1 MVFTRTNIQFTILK
15 LSSSIRIAINP
26 CSGGIQRPW
35 SWFISS
41 TKSTSNFAPI
51 GLLFKPS
58 LLLNYGEFAIIKIG
72 IMYLFPNAK
81 RTFVQFS
88 LSAMSDGYTC
98 IKATQIG
105 VYSASKKPKIRKD
118 GQRHASKSVFSIYF
132 FNFFSNPL
140 NCFVCIFFGCCFSC
154 SNCPNWFICNYS
166 FFYFFIR

>member
-41 TKSTSNFAPI
+41 TKSTSNFA
-51 GLLFKPS
+51 S

-118 GQRHASKSVFSIYF
+118 GQRHASKSVFFIYF
-132 FNFFSNPL
+132 L
-140 NCFVCIFFGCCFSC
+140 IIFQ
-154 SNCPNWFICNYS
+154 
-166 FFYFFIR
+166 

>member
-1 MVFTRTNIQFTILK
+1 MKSVEKRTIWVSHCLLCIEKRPPRIISFRMVFTRTNIQFTILK

-118 GQRHASKSVFSIYF
+118 GQRHASKSVFFIYF
-132 FNFFSNPL
+132 L
-140 NCFVCIFFGCCFSC
+140 IIFQ
-154 SNCPNWFICNYS
+154 
-166 FFYFFIR
+166 